1 MGISKDIVKYVANL
15 SYIKLNRKE
24 EEKLSKQLEDIIQF
38 IDKLKEVDISL
49 IESASHILP
58 ISNVFREDK
67 LKESIN
73 VKEVLKNAPEKRK
86 DFFVVPKV
94 IGK

>member
-15 SYIKLNRKE
+15 AYIKLRRRE
-24 EEKLSKQLEDIIQF
+24 EERLSKQLEDIIRF

-49 IESASHILP
+49 IEPASHILP

-67 LKESIN
+67 SKESLT
-73 VKEVLKNAPEKRK
+73 VKEVLKNAPEKKK

-94 IGK
+94 IG